1 MQIGGEATAATTS
14 NSTNSNAKAKTNGSN
29 NDYITKRQIGS
40 DYYATNDEDPLLK
53 SSSFKKKKDKAGNKR

>member
-1 MQIGGEATAATTS
+1 MQIGGEAKS
-14 NSTNSNAKAKTNGSN
+14 NSTNSDAKAKTNKNGST
-29 NDYITKRQIGS
+29 NDYFTKRQTGS